1 MPLTQVA
8 KRVTRTAPTTSAT
21 MSGSLLRA
29 HRPTSVSGVTARISA
44 VIAGS
49 TTQSGRRTR
58 TRRTGSRES
67 HPGRAT
73 GHAVDQAGRVAQRRP
88 VIGEPDDLGA
98 QAEVPFHLGGAVV
111 GREIEVGVD
120 ALRVVLVEALQQ
132 ELDRQPL
139 RHRDAV
145 ELVLDA

>member
-21 MSGSLLRA
+21 IRGSLLRA

-49 TTQSGRRTR
+49 PTQSECRTP
-58 TRRTGSRES
+58 TARTGSRES
-67 HPGRAT
+67 HSSRAG

-88 VIGEPDDLGA
+88 VLGEPDDLGA
-98 QAEVPFHLGGAVV
+98 EAAVSLHLGGAVV

-120 ALRVVLVEALQQ
+120 ALRIVLVEAL
-132 ELDRQPL
+132 
-139 RHRDAV
+139 
-145 ELVLDA
+145 